1 MNTILFEHRFA
12 RKSTLLCMRQVIILC
27 INYSFCKNFIPESEF
42 ITQMKFTIYLKI
54 IFFVTRCSL
63 ANYRPCESNS
73 TAVKIDCDYR
83 VSESGILPTEMN
95 IWKVL
100 QYIIKPQ
107 NKINFK
113 CDRSWLFPET
123 CSRENQSEIQDQNSA
138 ITILFQPN
146 QDLACCTEDEACE
159 MVSAGD
165 KTCEDLPY
173 FEIFVAERTCK
184 FW

>member
-73 TAVKIDCDYR
+73 TAVKIDCDHR
-83 VSESGILPTEMN
+83 VSESRFLTVRNTTNRDEHMKSPT
-95 IWKVL
+95 VHH
-100 QYIIKPQ
+100 
-107 NKINFK
+107 
-113 CDRSWLFPET
+113 
-123 CSRENQSEIQDQNSA
+123 
-138 ITILFQPN
+138 
-146 QDLACCTEDEACE
+146 
-159 MVSAGD
+159 
-165 KTCEDLPY
+165 KTS
-173 FEIFVAERTCK
+173 K
-184 FW
+184 